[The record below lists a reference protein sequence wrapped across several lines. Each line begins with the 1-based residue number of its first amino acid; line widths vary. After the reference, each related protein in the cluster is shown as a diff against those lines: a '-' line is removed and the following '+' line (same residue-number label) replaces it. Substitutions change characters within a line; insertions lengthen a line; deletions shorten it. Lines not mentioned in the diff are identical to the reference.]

1 MLDVDWLFETR
12 EGCCAVGTCPENATT
27 MTTTTEA
34 TTTQVSPTTTTTKV
48 TPWVSPTTTT
58 TKATTNKESPPQW
71 YPHFDS
77 YDEVRLDCCV
87 YLYLNKLF

>member
-1 MLDVDWLFETR
+1 MLDADWLFETR
-12 EGCCAVGTCPENATT
+12 EGCCAVGTCPEIVTT
-27 MTTTTEA
+27 TTTTTEA
-34 TTTQVSPTTTTTKV
+34 TTTQ
-48 TPWVSPTTTT
+48 VSPTTTT